1 MKPESTSTHLPAP
14 LRSVPPRSAPGRSV
28 QRGFTLIELLV
39 VIAIIAIL
47 VALLLPAVQ
56 QAREAARRTQCKN
69 NMMQIGIALHN
80 YDMAFEMLPPGTVNP
95 DGPIVNS
102 PQGYHVSWIV
112 QILPMIEQ
120 NHVYSHFD
128 FAEGAYS
135 DSNSKVRAVRMDVLS
150 CPSDYGS
157 RSTVEGLG
165 NVVSS
170 SYAGSFG
177 GDDVPID
184 SNNNG
189 LLFLNSSIN
198 YRQIRDG
205 ATNTILVGEKINVT
219 GLDDLSWASGTAAT
233 LRNSGISPNLG
244 WDVKQIFDRN
254 ADAPLAPSDTATG
267 GFSSHHTG
275 GSHFLLADGSVRFLS
290 ENIDTQTFSWLGNR
304 EDLQI
309 LGEF

>member
-1 MKPESTSTHLPAP
+1 
-14 LRSVPPRSAPGRSV
+14 
-28 QRGFTLIELLV
+28 
-39 VIAIIAIL
+39 
-47 VALLLPAVQ
+47 
-56 QAREAARRTQCKN
+56 
-69 NMMQIGIALHN
+69 
-80 YDMAFEMLPPGTVNP
+80 
-95 DGPIVNS
+95 
-102 PQGYHVSWIV
+102 V

-219 GLDDLSWASGTAAT
+219 GLDDLSWASGTAAGVFEVNGCVDSQ
-233 LRNSGISPNLG
+233 LVDVRQNL
-244 WDVKQIFDRN
+244 
-254 ADAPLAPSDTATG
+254 SDP
-267 GFSSHHTG
+267 
-275 GSHFLLADGSVRFLS
+275 ADGVLVLCV
-290 ENIDTQTFSWLGNR
+290 NNR
-304 EDLQI
+304 A
-309 LGEF
+309 G